1 MDIDDLLNYI
11 NDDNSETE
19 KKKKKK
25 KKKKNK
31 SNEDEIIEEKNV
43 IDNKE
48 DEKIINKIE
57 EKKEDIP
64 VKNSQSKKHKKQ
76 KKVYLPK
83 NINTD
88 NENNSTNIPYPKR
101 ENKYRNLIKPSE
113 NIEIVESR
121 FQDNSHLRLIKNWEE
136 KSDLNPY
143 FQTNFPTKSIDEQY
157 TSLDCFSTGL
167 IQEYNENN
175 IWRSNNEEKK
185 ELEKYYKYTI
195 TSMRKAAEC
204 HRQIRKYAQT
214 LLKPGIVLIDF
225 VKKLEN
231 MLKFITNANDLEC
244 GQSFP
249 TGVSINNIAAH
260 DTPNSNDNTVL
271 KYDDVMKL
279 DFGTHINGYI
289 IDCAFTVAFNP
300 EYDQLLKCSQE
311 ATATGIKNA
320 GIDMRLGELGG
331 YIQEVI
337 ESYEVE
343 IKGKVHK
350 IKPIKDLCG
359 HNMLRYHVHG
369 EKSIPLY
376 KNDEDNS
383 LMEEGELYA
392 CETFVTTGK
401 GVTKE
406 LKHCSHYMKDNLA
419 FNNTKIKSSQPKS
432 LFKYIDEHY
441 STLAFCPRWLEEG
454 GNTNV
459 QKSLNY
465 LCNIGVVNPYPPLAD
480 IEGSYVAQFE
490 HSFMLRPTCK
500 EIFSIGDDY

>member
-1 MDIDDLLNYI
+1 
-11 NDDNSETE
+11 
-19 KKKKKK
+19 
-25 KKKKNK
+25 
-31 SNEDEIIEEKNV
+31 
-43 IDNKE
+43 
-48 DEKIINKIE
+48 
-57 EKKEDIP
+57 
-64 VKNSQSKKHKKQ
+64 
-76 KKVYLPK
+76 
-83 NINTD
+83 
-88 NENNSTNIPYPKR
+88 
-101 ENKYRNLIKPSE
+101 
-113 NIEIVESR
+113 
-121 FQDNSHLRLIKNWEE
+121 
-136 KSDLNPY
+136 
-143 FQTNFPTKSIDEQY
+143 
-157 TSLDCFSTGL
+157 
-167 IQEYNENN
+167 
-175 IWRSNNEEKK
+175 
-185 ELEKYYKYTI
+185 
-195 TSMRKAAEC
+195 MRKAAEC

-279 DFGTHINGYI
+279 DFGTHINGYV

-406 LKHCSHYMKDNLA
+406 LKNCSHYMKDNLA